1 MLVGAAFRMTQ
12 TIAQERDLV
21 TAEDFLKIPRGHGW
35 VSRWMTIAAFAITF
49 LTILPLPFIA
59 WIGWQTGWETSI
71 SLIFRPR
78 VGELLVNTVMLLVL
92 AVPLCTVLALAL
104 AWLTEFSDL
113 PFRRVWAWLC
123 VAPLAVP
130 AFVQSYAWISLFPGL
145 NGLWAGVI
153 ISVIAYFPFLY
164 LPIAATLRRLDP
176 ALEDAAASLGLTPWR
191 IFFRVILPQLR
202 LALCG
207 GALLVGLHLLAEY
220 GLYVFIRFDTFTTAI
235 VDQYQSSFN
244 GPAATMLAGVLVVCC
259 LVLLSIEAGVRGNAR
274 YSRVGSGAAR
284 QIEPVRLGKLTPLCL
299 ALLIATALFS
309 LGIPLLTIGRWLM
322 AGGADI
328 WRFDE
333 IGYAFY
339 QTLVLAIFGGLLTTL
354 AAIPMAWLSIRA
366 PGGAQRALE
375 GLNYLGGALPGVVIA
390 LAVVTITVRTA
401 HMFYQTMATILLAYT
416 LMFLPRA
423 LVSLRASIAQAP
435 VELEHAAASLGRR
448 PANALWATTIRLAA
462 PGAAAGM
469 ALASLGIM
477 NELTATQMLA
487 PNGTRTLAMG
497 FWALSGELDYAAA
510 APYALVMILISLPL
524 IWLLHDQSQRMAGR

>member
-1 MLVGAAFRMTQ
+1 MV
-12 TIAQERDLV
+12 V
-21 TAEDFLKIPRGHGW
+21 PRGYGW
-35 VSRWMTIAAFAITF
+35 ASRWMTIAAFAIT
-49 LTILPLPFIA
+49 LLAILPLPFIA
-59 WIGWQTGWETSI
+59 WVAWQTGWDTSI

-78 VGELLVNTVMLLVL
+78 VGELLINTVLLLVL
-92 AVPLCTVLALAL
+92 AVPLCAILALAL

-113 PFRRVWAWLC
+113 PLRRMWAWLC

-153 ISVIAYFPFLY
+153 ISVVAYFPFLY
-164 LPIAATLRRLDP
+164 LPLAATLRRLDP
-176 ALEDAAASLGLTPWR
+176 ALEDAAASLGLTPWA
-191 IFFRVILPQLR
+191 IFFRVVLPQLR

-207 GALLVGLHLLAEY
+207 GTLLVGLHLLAEY

-235 VDQYQSSFN
+235 VDQYQSTFN
-244 GPAATMLAGVLVVCC
+244 GPAATMLAGVLVACC
-259 LVLLSIEAGVRGNAR
+259 LVLLGVEASVRGNAR

-284 QIEPVRLGKLTPLCL
+284 QIEPVRLGNLTLICL
-299 ALLIATALFS
+299 AIPVITAVLS
-309 LGIPLLTIGRWLM
+309 LGIPLLTIGRWLV
-322 AGGADI
+322 AGGI
-328 WRFDE
+328 GVWRFDE

-339 QTLVLAIFGGLLTTL
+339 QTVILAVLGGLLTTL
-354 AAIPMAWLSIRA
+354 AAVPMAWLSIRT
-366 PGGAQRALE
+366 PGAAQRTLE
-375 GLNYLGGALPGVVIA
+375 GLNYIGGALPGVVIA

-401 HMFYQTMATILLAYT
+401 HIFYQTMATILLAYA

-435 VELEHAAASLGRR
+435 IELEHAAASLGRR
-448 PANALWATTIRLAA
+448 PASALWSTTIRLAA

-510 APYALVMILISLPL
+510 APYALVMIVVSLPL